1 MQETRKFRDNPTARV
16 LSFLFGIGMAVF
28 SVITIKHFFDAN
40 YPLTIYEGGICDIN
54 AFFNCDSS
62 AHSIISQVAGVPLG
76 YFGLVVGVLV
86 SMGALFPTIDFERT
100 NRSIALLNVIGV
112 VTLFLVSVFIL
123 KSLCL
128 YCSGFYVFSILSL
141 IVFWKY
147 PASDG
152 AEGFGAKYLRP
163 SVMHLTTYG
172 VLTLVGAYGFALYHT
187 ARRDAQSGG
196 VATRIVREFYS
207 LPTVEWPSFISPLM
221 TAQATE
227 NFEDAP
233 IRVIEYADLLCPD
246 CRYLAEQLDRLKEE
260 FAGQMNVAFQLFPLE
275 GQCNSVVAK
284 DLHPGA
290 CEVSYISAHEPSKFK
305 AIHDEVF
312 ANLRAARDP
321 EWRVALAQRHGV
333 EGALQDSATIELVH
347 RMMNT
352 GAEYEQT
359 SEQYAHGIRSTPT
372 IIINNRMIIG
382 TLPYDQLRA
391 IFQALVDEHERG
403 AGSTFIENWEP
414 NR

>member
-1 MQETRKFRDNPTARV
+1 MKFENNATARV
-16 LSFLFGIGMAVF
+16 LSFLFGVGMAVF
-28 SVITIKHFFDAN
+28 SVITIQHFFAAN

-62 AHSIISQVAGVPLG
+62 AHSIISQIAGVPLG
-76 YFGLVVGVLV
+76 YFGLVVGLLV
-86 SMGALFPTIDFERT
+86 SLGALFPSNDFERT
-100 NRSIALLNVIGV
+100 NRSLALLNVIGV

-123 KSLCL
+123 GSLCL

-141 IVFWKY
+141 IIYWKY

-152 AEGFGAKYLRP
+152 AEGFAAKYLRP
-163 SVMHLTTYG
+163 SVMHLATYG

-187 ARRDAQSGG
+187 ARIDAQSGG
-196 VATRIVREFYS
+196 VATRIVREYYS
-207 LPTVEWPSFISPLM
+207 LPRVEWPSFISPLR
-221 TAQATE
+221 TAQATD

-233 IRVIEYADLLCPD
+233 IRVVEFADLLCPD
-246 CRYLAEQLDRLKEE
+246 CRFLAEQMEQLKDE
-260 FAGQMNVAFQLFPLE
+260 FAGQMNVAFQHFPLE
-275 GQCNSVVAK
+275 SQCNDVVDK

-290 CEVSYISAHEPSKFK
+290 CEISYISTYDPSKFK

-312 ANLRAARDP
+312 PNLRAARDP
-321 EWRVALAQRHGV
+321 EWRQALAQRHGV
-333 EGALQDSATIELVH
+333 EAALQDSATIDMVH
-347 RMMNT
+347 RMIAT

-359 SEQYAHGIRSTPT
+359 SDQFEHGIRSTPT

-403 AGSTFIENWEP
+403 EGSTFIENWEP

>member
-1 MQETRKFRDNPTARV
+1 MRFGKNPTARL
-16 LSFLFGIGMAVF
+16 LSFLFGVGMAAF

-62 AHSIISQVAGVPLG
+62 AHSILSQVAGVPLG
-76 YFGLVVGVLV
+76 YFGLVVGLLV
-86 SMGALFPTIDFERT
+86 SLGALFHSNDFERT
-100 NRSIALLNVIGV
+100 NRTLAFLNVLGV

-141 IVFWKY
+141 MVYWKY

-152 AEGFGAKYLRP
+152 AQGFVAKYLRP
-163 SVMHLTTYG
+163 SWMHLATYG
-172 VLTLVGAYGFALYHT
+172 VLTLVGAYGFALYHE

-207 LPTVEWPSFISPLM
+207 LPEVAWPSFISPLR

-233 IRVIEYADLLCPD
+233 IRIVEYADLLCPD
-246 CRYLAEQLDRLKEE
+246 CRFLAEQMDRLKEE
-260 FAGQMNVAFQLFPLE
+260 FDGQMNVAFQHFPLE
-275 GQCNSVVAK
+275 GLCNEVVAK

-290 CEVSYISAHEPSKFK
+290 CEVAYIATYDPGKFK
-305 AIHDEVF
+305 EIHDEVF

-321 EWRVALAQRHGV
+321 EWRLALAQRHGV
-333 EGALQDSATIELVH
+333 EAALRDSTTIDMVH
-347 RMMNT
+347 RMIAT
-352 GAEYEQT
+352 GAEYEKT
-359 SEQYAHGIRSTPT
+359 SDQFEHGIRSTPT
-372 IIINNRMIIG
+372 MIINGRMVIG

-391 IFQALVDEHERG
+391 IFQALVDEYERG
-403 AGSTFIENWEP
+403 EGSRFIENWEP

>member
-1 MQETRKFRDNPTARV
+1 MQESMRFDKNPTARV
-16 LSFLFGIGMAVF
+16 LSFLFGVGMAVF
-28 SVITIKHFFDAN
+28 SVITIQHFFAAN

-62 AHSIISQVAGVPLG
+62 AHSIISQIAGVPLG
-76 YFGLVVGVLV
+76 YFGLVVGLLV
-86 SMGALFPTIDFERT
+86 SLGALFPSIDFERT
-100 NRSIALLNVIGV
+100 NRSLALLNVIGV

-123 KSLCL
+123 GSLCL

-147 PASDG
+147 SASDG
-152 AEGFGAKYLRP
+152 AEGFVAKYMRP
-163 SVMHLTTYG
+163 SLMHLATYR

-196 VATRIVREFYS
+196 VSTRIVREFYS
-207 LPTVEWPSFISPLM
+207 LPTVEWPSYISPLRA
-221 TAQATE
+221 AQATE

-233 IRVIEYADLLCPD
+233 IRVVEYADLLCPD
-246 CRYLAEQLDRLKEE
+246 CRFLAEQMDRLKEE
-260 FAGQMNVAFQLFPLE
+260 FAGQMNIAFQHFPLE
-275 GQCNSVVAK
+275 GVCNDVVAK

-290 CEVSYISAHEPSKFK
+290 CEVSYLSTYDPSKFK

-321 EWRVALAQRHGV
+321 EWRLALAQRHGV
-333 EGALQDSATIELVH
+333 EAALQDSATIDMVS
-347 RMMNT
+347 RMIAT
-352 GAEYEQT
+352 GAEYERT
-359 SEQYAHGIRSTPT
+359 SDQFEHGIRSTPT

-403 AGSTFIENWEP
+403 ESTFIENWEP

>member
-1 MQETRKFRDNPTARV
+1 MQESMRFDKNPTARV
-16 LSFLFGIGMAVF
+16 LSFLFGVGMAVF
-28 SVITIKHFFDAN
+28 SVITIQHFFAAN

-62 AHSIISQVAGVPLG
+62 AHSIISQIAGVPLG
-76 YFGLVVGVLV
+76 YFGLVVGLLV
-86 SMGALFPTIDFERT
+86 SLGALFPSIDFERT
-100 NRSIALLNVIGV
+100 NRSLALLNVIGV

-123 KSLCL
+123 GSLCL

-147 PASDG
+147 SASDG
-152 AEGFGAKYLRP
+152 AEGFVAKYMRP
-163 SVMHLTTYG
+163 SLMHLATYG

-196 VATRIVREFYS
+196 VSTRIVREFYS
-207 LPTVEWPSFISPLM
+207 LPTVEWPSYISPLRA
-221 TAQATE
+221 AQATE

-233 IRVIEYADLLCPD
+233 IRVVEYADLLCPD
-246 CRYLAEQLDRLKEE
+246 CRFLAEQMDRLKEE
-260 FAGQMNVAFQLFPLE
+260 FAGQMNIAFQHFPLE
-275 GQCNSVVAK
+275 GVCNDVVAK

-290 CEVSYISAHEPSKFK
+290 CEVSYLSTYDPSKFK

-321 EWRVALAQRHGV
+321 EWRLALAQRHGV
-333 EGALQDSATIELVH
+333 EAALQDSATIDMVS
-347 RMMNT
+347 RMIAT
-352 GAEYEQT
+352 GAEYERT
-359 SEQYAHGIRSTPT
+359 SDQFEHGIRSTPT

-403 AGSTFIENWEP
+403 ESTFIENWEP

>member
-1 MQETRKFRDNPTARV
+1 MRFDKNPTARV
-16 LSFLFGIGMAVF
+16 LSFLFGVGMAVF
-28 SVITIKHFFDAN
+28 SVITIQHFFAAN

-62 AHSIISQVAGVPLG
+62 AHSIISQIAGVPLG
-76 YFGLVVGVLV
+76 YFGLVVGLLV
-86 SMGALFPTIDFERT
+86 SLGALFPSIDFERT
-100 NRSIALLNVIGV
+100 NRSLALLNVIGV

-123 KSLCL
+123 GSLCL

-147 PASDG
+147 SASDG
-152 AEGFGAKYLRP
+152 AEGFVAKYMRP
-163 SVMHLTTYG
+163 SLMHLATYG

-196 VATRIVREFYS
+196 VSTRIVREFYS
-207 LPTVEWPSFISPLM
+207 LPTVEWPSYISPLRA
-221 TAQATE
+221 AQATE

-233 IRVIEYADLLCPD
+233 IRVVEYADLLCPD
-246 CRYLAEQLDRLKEE
+246 CRFLAEQMDRLKEE
-260 FAGQMNVAFQLFPLE
+260 FAGQMNIAFQHFPLE
-275 GQCNSVVAK
+275 GVCNDVVAK

-290 CEVSYISAHEPSKFK
+290 CEVSYLSTYDPSKFK

-321 EWRVALAQRHGV
+321 EWRLALAQRHGV
-333 EGALQDSATIELVH
+333 EAALQDSATIDMVS
-347 RMMNT
+347 RMIAT
-352 GAEYEQT
+352 GAEYERT
-359 SEQYAHGIRSTPT
+359 SDQFEHGIRSTPT

-403 AGSTFIENWEP
+403 ESTFIENWEP